1 MNTENE
7 KVIQQLRLFVSSK
20 VFLDTRKELRKK
32 YNIKPDGINE
42 TLELGTDIFG
52 KYFFWIEEN
61 IERPRYDFIECFPEE
76 KDNEFFNIDIFNL
89 NKDIDILIKY
99 FDLDVKIIRLLI
111 IMKMIFK
118 KVDAIEILKRH
129 SNLLFHITIDTTQNT
144 THPII
149 IKIHPDS
156 SINDLIK
163 YVKENKEELEHFKKI
178 YLNKNRDKIYHFSES
193 KKSQRRRSEERQK
206 MLDFIWKNRLLG
218 GKDISKKLRTE
229 LNVSKTPKNINKIIE
244 RLQKEKEI

>member
-7 KVIQQLRLFVSSK
+7 KVIQQLRLFVSSN
-20 VFLDTRKELRKK
+20 VFLDTRKELRRK

-52 KYFFWIEEN
+52 KYFFWIDEN
-61 IERPRYDFIECFPEE
+61 IERPRYNFTECFPEE
-76 KDNEFFNIDIFNL
+76 KDNDFFNIDIFKL

-99 FDLDVKIIRLLI
+99 FDLDLKIIRLLI
-111 IMKMIFK
+111 IMKIIFK

-129 SNLLFHITIDTTQNT
+129 SNLLFHITTDATQNT

-156 SINDLIK
+156 SITDLIN
-163 YVKENKEELEHFKKI
+163 YIKENKEELDYFRKI
-178 YLNKNRDKIYHFSES
+178 YLTKNRDKIYHFSES
-193 KKSQRRRSEERQK
+193 KKSKRSRSEETQK
-206 MLDFIWKNRLLG
+206 VFDFIWKNRFLS
-218 GKDISKKLRTE
+218 GKEISKKLRAE

-244 RLQKEKEI
+244 RLQKEI